1 MILSAQ
7 SIGQRIKQLRRQK
20 SWTQEVVA
28 SFIGCTASHISNVE
42 NGGAELRP
50 SEIEKRAAEFGVNP
64 LFLIAGIPNDV
75 SEVVDMV
82 AGMEE
87 PKELRQSN
95 LYARGLKHPV
105 FSADA
110 SANRTGYF
118 GKPTKRGLALRLFR
132 LNLDMMEITKN
143 WPADAVNT

>member
-1 MILSAQ
+1 MILSTQ

-50 SEIEKRAAEFGVNP
+50 SEIEKLAAEFGVNP

-87 PKELRQSN
+87 PNSTALCLTQLKGLQRQAIS
-95 LYARGLKHPV
+95 L
-105 FSADA
+105 
-110 SANRTGYF
+110 AN
-118 GKPTKRGLALRLFR
+118 
-132 LNLDMMEITKN
+132 
-143 WPADAVNT
+143 